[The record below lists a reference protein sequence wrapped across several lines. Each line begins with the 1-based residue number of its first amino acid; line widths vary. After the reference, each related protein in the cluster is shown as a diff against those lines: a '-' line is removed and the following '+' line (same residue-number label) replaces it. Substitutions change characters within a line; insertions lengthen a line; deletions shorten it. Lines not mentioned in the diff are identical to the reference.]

1 MWLMSILLL
10 KIAPLWYHT
19 ITFVGNNEVVKTL
32 NEIMVQVRLENQI
45 FIWKDVF
52 IMRCQYL
59 VTRLR
64 TGHPLHV
71 DSALFPQEQAYLL
84 KRHVESLHV
93 IYNKVHSEARN
104 ELIARS
110 LRVRDG
116 NNLFQKA
123 KGFYNGRQ
131 LSLINQSRDQL
142 NSFMAVIR
150 YTGAITLPENTEL
163 DLEALE
169 ALEALRNT
177 GSSTDSGI
185 SSSSEVSVDICSPD
199 MVDIVDRV
207 IDIMLTVP
215 GMVI

>member
-1 MWLMSILLL
+1 MWLISILLI

-19 ITFVGNNEVVKTL
+19 ITSVGNNEVVKTL
-32 NEIMVQVRLENQI
+32 NQIMVQVRLENQI

-71 DSALFPQEQAYLL
+71 SRALFPQEQALLL
-84 KRHVESLHV
+84 KHHIESLHV
-93 IYNKVHSEARN
+93 IYNNVHSEARN

-110 LRVRDG
+110 LKVRKG

-123 KGFYNGRQ
+123 KGFYNWRQ
-131 LSLINQSRDQL
+131 LNLINQSRDQL
-142 NSFMAVIR
+142 DSFMAVIR
-150 YTGAITLPENTEL
+150 YTGAITLPDNMEL
-163 DLEALE
+163 GSEVLS
-169 ALEALRNT
+169 NT

-185 SSSSEVSVDICSPD
+185 SSSSEVYFDSCPHD
-199 MVDIVDRV
+199 MLDLMDRV

-215 GMVI
+215 GMII